1 MSTML
6 DKLAANEEEIEVKG
20 VKIKLRSLKVPD
32 VVEFMKLSEKDI
44 NQAFDFLLFR
54 ILRSSIPTPEEDA
67 VEGVSDEELR
77 KFMKNEMDG
86 FAAISLVNKVQ
97 ELSGLTPEKKLLE
110 AGGSGILKEKS
121 EK

>member
-97 ELSGLTPEKKLLE
+97 ELSGLAPEKKLLE